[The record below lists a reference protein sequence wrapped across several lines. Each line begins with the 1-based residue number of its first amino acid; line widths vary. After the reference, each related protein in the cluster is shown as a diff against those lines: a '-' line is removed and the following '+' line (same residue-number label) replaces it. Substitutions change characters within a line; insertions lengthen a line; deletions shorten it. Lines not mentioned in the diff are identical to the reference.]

1 MRFSPSFLDQIRERV
16 PISDVIGR
24 RVTWDK
30 RKTQA
35 AKGDYWAC
43 CPFHGEKTPSF
54 HCENQKGRYHCFG
67 CGVSG
72 DHFRF
77 MVELEGLSFP
87 ESVERLAD
95 EAGIPMPVAD
105 PRMIEREK
113 AKATL
118 YDVMNLATQYFKD
131 QLQTAGGATARAY
144 LRDRGLSQQVQQ
156 TFGLGFAP
164 NNRNALKEYLASKDV
179 PKEQVEACGLV
190 VFGPEIAVS
199 YDRFRGRIMF
209 PIEDSRGRVIAFGG
223 RALDPDVP
231 AKYLNSPETELFSK
245 GHVLYNQAKAR
256 KPANDVKSVIVCEG
270 YMDVIALH
278 AAGIENA
285 VAPLGTALTEN
296 QMDMLWRMTP
306 EPVLCFDGDQAGIR
320 AAYRSVD
327 LALPKLVSGR
337 SLRFCLLP
345 DGQDPDDVVK
355 DGGKKAFD
363 KLLEEAVPLHEFFV
377 SRRLSEMNIERPEQK
392 AAFEKLIYQDA
403 NSIVDEIVRKYYR
416 SHVRMRLI
424 SLFSSEAKP
433 VPAKV
438 ATEVSRKLDESRV
451 VRTILGFLVEFP
463 TLIADNIERI
473 AELDFYSE
481 PLRLFASDLQLLFVD
496 FEDAAVSDVY
506 DKLSGSFT
514 FVLNAI
520 HGDDKDKQVT
530 NNRGKMVSSVHG
542 IEGGTRVVDRG
553 HQIKVLFP
561 MISCNPPRELA
572 QQTLNL
578 LFLQIE
584 VINIETEAQ
593 NKIEFET
600 EEEFEAFQ
608 EMLQDA
614 RSRYADEERELDQSY
629 HHWAGRRWIGEM

>member
-95 EAGIPMPVAD
+95 EAGIALPIAD
-105 PRMIEREK
+105 PQMIEREK
-113 AKATL
+113 AKASL
-118 YDVMNLATQYFKD
+118 FDVMNMAAQYFKD
-131 QLQTAGGATARAY
+131 QLQAAGGAKARSY

-164 NNRNALKEYLASKDV
+164 NTRNGLKEFLAAKDV
-179 PKEQVEACGLV
+179 TKDQIEACGLV

-209 PIEDSRGRVIAFGG
+209 PIEDARGRAIAFGG
-223 RALDPDVP
+223 RAMDPDVP

-245 GHVLYNQAKAR
+245 GHILYNLARAR
-256 KPANDVKSVIVCEG
+256 KPANDVKSVIVAEG

-296 QMDMLWRMTP
+296 QLELLWRMTP
-306 EPVLCFDGDQAGIR
+306 EPVLCFDGDQAGLR

-345 DGQDPDDVVK
+345 EGQDPDDVVN

-363 KLLEEAVPLHEFFV
+363 KLLDQALPLSEFFIV
-377 SRRLSEMNIERPEQK
+377 RRRNEMSIDSPEKK
-392 AAFEKLIYQDA
+392 AAFERILFQDA
-403 NSIVDEIVRKYYR
+403 NGIMDEIIRKYYR
-416 SHVRMRLI
+416 SHLKLRLAR
-424 SLFSSEAKP
+424 LFDGGVKLPSRILREAINSK
-433 VPAKV
+433 K
-438 ATEVSRKLDESRV
+438 EVGRQI
-451 VRTILGFLVEFP
+451 RTILGFCVKYP
-463 TLIADNIERI
+463 GLIADNIERI
-473 AELDFYSE
+473 SSLKIDSPVYRDFVTDLNKLYIESDELTISKI
-481 PLRLFASDLQLLFVD
+481 
-496 FEDAAVSDVY
+496 Y
-506 DKLSGSFT
+506 DSLGEKFF
-514 FVLNAI
+514 FVLNSI
-520 HGDDKDKQVT
+520 HGSEVSKKITNSAGKVVGSEKQQ
-530 NNRGKMVSSVHG
+530 
-542 IEGGTRVVDRG
+542 EG
-553 HQIKVLFP
+553 HALQNLFP
-561 MISCNPPRELA
+561 MVKYDPPPEIG
-572 QQTLNL
+572 QHTLNL
-578 LFLQIE
+578 LFLRLEID
-584 VINIETEAQ
+584 NIENEAR
-593 NKIEFET
+593 NTIEFPNVES
-600 EEEFEAFQ
+600 FEAFY
-608 EMLQDA
+608 EMLED
-614 RSRYADEERELDQSY
+614 RRNRYAEEERELDQSY

>member
-105 PRMIEREK
+105 PRMIEKEK

-118 YDVMNLATQYFKD
+118 FDVMNIAAQYFKD
-131 QLQTAGGATARAY
+131 QLQAAGGAKARSY

-164 NNRNALKEYLASKDV
+164 NSRNGLKEYLASKDV
-179 PKEQVEACGLV
+179 SKEQIEACGMV
-190 VFGPEIAVS
+190 VFGPDIAVS

-209 PIEDSRGRVIAFGG
+209 PIEDARGRVIAFGG
-223 RALDPDVP
+223 RAMDPDVP

-245 GHVLYNQAKAR
+245 GNVLYNLARAR
-256 KPANDVKSVIVCEG
+256 KPANDVKSVIVAEG

-296 QMDMLWRMTP
+296 QLELLWRMTP
-306 EPVLCFDGDQAGIR
+306 EPVLCFDGDQAGLR

-355 DGGKKAFD
+355 EGGKAAFD
-363 KLLEEAVPLHEFFV
+363 KLLNEAVPLHEFFV
-377 SRRLSEMNIERPEQK
+377 SRRLSEMSIDGPEKK
-392 AAFEKLIYQDA
+392 AAFEKQIYQDA
-403 NSIVDEIVRKYYR
+403 NSIQDEIVRKYYR
-416 SHVRMRLI
+416 SHVRLQLMN
-424 SLFSSEAKP
+424 LFSVNDKP
-433 VPAKV
+433 VPTKV
-438 ATEVSRKLDESRV
+438 AAEISRKLDERRII
-451 VRTILGFLVEFP
+451 RTILGFLVEFP
-463 TLIADNIERI
+463 ALISENIEKI
-473 AELDFYSE
+473 AELEFYSE
-481 PLRLFASDLQLLFVD
+481 PLRLFATDLQLLFVES
-496 FEDAAVSDVY
+496 EDVAVSDVY
-506 DKLSGSFT
+506 EKLSESFI

-520 HGDDKDKQVT
+520 HGDNKDKQVT
-530 NNRGKMVSSVHG
+530 NAKGNMVSSIHG
-542 IEGGTRVVDRG
+542 VDGGTRAIDRG
-553 HQIKVLFP
+553 HQLKVLFP
-561 MISCNPPRELA
+561 MVSSQPPLELA

-584 VINIETEAQ
+584 VLNVETEAQ
-593 NKIEFET
+593 NITSFES

-608 EMLQDA
+608 EMLQEA
-614 RSRYADEERELDQSY
+614 RDRYAEAERELDQSY
-629 HHWAGRRWIGEM
+629 HHHAGRRWIGEM